1 MEVNCEF
8 PQKCTPLFL
17 IEVDVKGFSI
27 LPFERLRAKGGD
39 CDGQGRQEGLLK
51 DAGDPML

>member
-1 MEVNCEF
+1 MSSHKNA
-8 PQKCTPLFL
+8 PPLFL

>member
-1 MEVNCEF
+1 MILDSVNFISIIIPPNEAEVNCEF

-27 LPFERLRAKGGD
+27 LPFERLRAKWGD
-39 CDGQGRQEGLLK
+39 
-51 DAGDPML
+51 